1 MLVVCGALGIIDCLI
16 LCGADGLAVA
26 LTLLLCNCL
35 VLGCAL
41 LVQGIPKLE
50 ISLGLY
56 PMGGHPKA
64 PCGKLVN
71 DFLIFLSWH
80 KCNPIS
86 LYEIGFFSAPIQY
99 MYIHISRKLCMKIL
113 SCNTVKRY
121 IAKGTTNFFLE
132 TNYYKYSTVYDS
144 PDSSTPRSAQGTEN
158 CFKMSHCVFFL
169 SFCLRIYE
177 YAFLSIIIFVFV
189 ENYCVTQLLL

>member
-80 KCNPIS
+80 KCNSIS
-86 LYEIGFFSAPIQY
+86 LYEMGFFSAPIQY

-132 TNYYKYSTVYDS
+132 TNYYKYSIWLPGLQHTKECTRDRKLSQNVSLCFFYLFVYGFTS
-144 PDSSTPRSAQGTEN
+144 
-158 CFKMSHCVFFL
+158 MLFFL
-169 SFCLRIYE
+169 Y
-177 YAFLSIIIFVFV
+177 IIIFVFV
-189 ENYCVTQLLL
+189 ENYCVPQVLL

>member
-35 VLGCAL
+35 ILGCAL

-50 ISLGLY
+50 ISWGFY

-99 MYIHISRKLCMKIL
+99 MYIHICRKLCMKIL

-121 IAKGTTNFFLE
+121 RISQKEPPIFFLKLTI
-132 TNYYKYSTVYDS
+132 TNTVYDS

-158 CFKMSHCVFFL
+158 CLKMSHCVFFIFL
-169 SFCLRIYE
+169 FLDLRVCFSFYN
-177 YAFLSIIIFVFV
+177 YFFFF